1 LQQDPQKNKQ
11 AVVKSML
18 LLFAVLEVE
27 NPMAILTSVECTDG
41 KPEVRKRW
49 RFSLQ
54 RYYLFNI
61 S

>member
-1 LQQDPQKNKQ
+1 
-11 AVVKSML
+11 ML